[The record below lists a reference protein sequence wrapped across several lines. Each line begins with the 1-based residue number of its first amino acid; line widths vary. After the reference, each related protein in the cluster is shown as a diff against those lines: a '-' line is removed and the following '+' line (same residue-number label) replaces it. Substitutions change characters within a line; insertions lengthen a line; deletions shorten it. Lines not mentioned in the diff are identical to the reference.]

1 MDYCVRRRK
10 SENME
15 ILLLVELTIVKVYNF
30 SNVKQFSNL
39 SRNEVNNEKIVALS
53 LLTVT
58 FNLVCFFFF
67 MKFIL
72 LIIFTFNKRRKN
84 KT

>member
-1 MDYCVRRRK
+1 MRRRK

-30 SNVKQFSNL
+30 SNVKQLSNL
-39 SRNEVNNEKIVALS
+39 TRNEVNNEKIIALS

>member
-30 SNVKQFSNL
+30 SNVKQLSNL
-39 SRNEVNNEKIVALS
+39 TRNEVNNEKIIALS

>member
-1 MDYCVRRRK
+1 MDYCLRRRK

-30 SNVKQFSNL
+30 SNVKQLSNL
-39 SRNEVNNEKIVALS
+39 TRNEVNNEKIIALS